1 MEQAHWYAACMQES
15 RLKERQS
22 LHERNSAMAT
32 QKKSLIGTSKKASA
46 KPAVSA
52 KPISAKKLESLRLAA
67 NHNQTSLKLSAN
79 HNQTSLRL
87 SANHNQI
94 LL

>member
-1 MEQAHWYAACMQES
+1 MAACTQES

-22 LHERNSAMAT
+22 LHERNSAKAT

-52 KPISAKKLESLRLAA
+52 KPISAKKLESLKLA
-67 NHNQTSLKLSAN
+67 SN

-87 SANHNQI
+87 ATNHNQV